1 MRDKVAWLPA
11 TLVETTPDLEL
22 DRQFEARLADSSA
35 LAIRVAFSVLRNQA
49 DAEDVAQE
57 AFAKAHQAFAQL
69 RDRDKFRAW
78 LVRMTWRMALDHVRS
93 GRRRMT
99 RERAAMSTEC
109 GPTVEE
115 TAIDQQQRV
124 HLWRAVDQLPERL
137 RLVIVLSALEGHSI
151 RDVSA
156 LTGVAEGTVKSRL
169 FEARALLKEAL
180 R

>member
-11 TLVETTPDLEL
+11 TLVETTPDFEL
-22 DRQFEARLADSSA
+22 NREFEARLTDSSA

-57 AFAKAHQAFAQL
+57 AFAKAHRVFTQL
-69 RDRDKFRAW
+69 RDRDSFRAW

-93 GRRRMT
+93 GRRRMI
-99 RERAAMSTEC
+99 RDRAAVPAEC
-109 GPTVEE
+109 GATVED
-115 TAIDQQQRV
+115 TAIDEQQRA

-137 RLVIVLSALEGHSI
+137 RLVIVLSVIEGHSVK
-151 RDVSA
+151 DVAA
-156 LTGVAEGTVKSRL
+156 LTGIAEGTVKSRL
-169 FEARALLKEAL
+169 FDARARLKEAL

>member
-11 TLVETTPDLEL
+11 TLVETTPDVDLNR
-22 DRQFEARLADSSA
+22 DFEARLTDSSA

-57 AFAKAHQAFAQL
+57 AFAKSHRVFAQL

-78 LVRMTWRMALDHVRS
+78 LVRMTWRMALDHARS
-93 GRRRMT
+93 GRRRMA
-99 RERAAMSTEC
+99 RDRAAVPDAC
-109 GPTVEE
+109 GPTVEDD
-115 TAIDQQQRV
+115 AIDAQQRER
-124 HLWRAVDQLPERL
+124 LWRAVDQLPERL
-137 RLVIVLSALEGHSI
+137 RLVIILSVMDGHSVK
-151 RDVSA
+151 DVAA

-169 FEARALLKEAL
+169 FDARALLKEAL